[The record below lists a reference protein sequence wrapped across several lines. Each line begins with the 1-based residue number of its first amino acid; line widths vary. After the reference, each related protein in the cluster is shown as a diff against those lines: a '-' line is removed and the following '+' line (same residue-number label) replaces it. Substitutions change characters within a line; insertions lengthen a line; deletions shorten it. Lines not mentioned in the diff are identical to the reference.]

1 MTWGSRPSHCLSAPP
16 RLPSSWR
23 THLWRCARDHAPP
36 TLSPAATPQL
46 GLIRGPLQVVP
57 DVLLSQSLQ
66 DVEEPK
72 AATSSRSVLAGI
84 MSSPASVGRFK
95 VGRGAWAAVGRW

>member
-1 MTWGSRPSHCLSAPP
+1 MLRPV
-16 RLPSSWR
+16 
-23 THLWRCARDHAPP
+23 
-36 TLSPAATPQL
+36 
-46 GLIRGPLQVVP
+46 QVVP

-84 MSSPASVGRFK
+84 MSSPASVGRFR
-95 VGRGAWAAVGRW
+95 VRRAG

>member
-1 MTWGSRPSHCLSAPP
+1 M
-16 RLPSSWR
+16 
-23 THLWRCARDHAPP
+23 
-36 TLSPAATPQL
+36 
-46 GLIRGPLQVVP
+46 QVVP

-95 VGRGAWAAVGRW
+95 VRRAGWRRVVGCACCIKTLGSKH